1 MSVPQMQRHYGVSN
15 ALIYQW
21 IYKYSTYNEK
31 NVRIVE
37 PKDSQTHQLKQ
48 LQQQV
53 KDLEQAV
60 GQKQMRI
67 DYLQKML
74 ELASEEYG
82 IDLKKNFNTPHS
94 GGSKTTGS

>member
-1 MSVPQMQRHYGVSN
+1 MSVPQMQRHYGVAN